1 MRNRSFP
8 LLAAGAA
15 LALAACSP
23 PSAATTGTAAD
34 EQQIRG
40 LADAWVKTFNTHDTK
55 PVAAVMADDYED
67 VTAQGL
73 HEQGAKATL
82 DQMTKD
88 MASMPPGGTMTA
100 TTTYVKWLS
109 DKAAVA
115 GGTYTMGGPS
125 MPGMPSKGA
134 WMGVAVKKDST
145 WKMVS
150 SLGADDDSEMM
161 AAAMAAASKKKPK
174 KGK

>member
-1 MRNRSFP
+1 MTRGIP
-8 LLAAGAA
+8 LLLVAA
-15 LALAACSP
+15 ALAACSTP
-23 PSAATTGTAAD
+23 PPAATTGTAAD

-40 LADAWVKTFNTHDTK
+40 LTDAYSKAFSTHDVK
-55 PVAAVMADDYED
+55 PVAAVLADDYED
-67 VTAQGL
+67 VTPAGV
-73 HEQGAKATL
+73 HEQGAKAMT

-88 MASMPPGGTMTA
+88 RGMMPPGMTMTA

-109 DKAAVA
+109 DKAAVT

-125 MPGMPSKGA
+125 MSGMPTKGA

-161 AAAMAAASKKKPK
+161 AAVAASAAKAKPK
-174 KGK
+174 VK

>member
-1 MRNRSFP
+1 VRNHAMP
-8 LLAAGAA
+8 VLATFAM

-23 PSAATTGTAAD
+23 PPAATTGTAAD

-40 LADAWVKTFNTHDTK
+40 LADAYAKAFSTHSAA
-55 PVAAVMADDYED
+55 PVGAILADDYED
-67 VTAQGL
+67 VTPAGV
-73 HEQGAKATL
+73 HEQGAKAVT

-88 MASMPPGGTMTA
+88 MAMMPAGGSMAA

-115 GGTYTMGGPS
+115 GGTYTMGGPA

-150 SLGADDDSEMM
+150 SLGADDDSDMM
-161 AAAMAAASKKKPK
+161 AAAMAAATKAKPK
-174 KGK
+174 GK

>member
-8 LLAAGAA
+8 LLAASAA
-15 LALAACSP
+15 LALAACSA

-40 LADAWVKTFNTHDTK
+40 LADAYAKAFSTHSAA
-55 PVAAVMADDYED
+55 PVGAILADDYED
-67 VTAQGL
+67 VTPAGV
-73 HEQGAKATL
+73 HEQGPKAVT

-88 MASMPPGGTMTA
+88 MAMMPAGGSMTA
-100 TTTYVKWLS
+100 TTTYVKWIS

-115 GGTYTMGGPS
+115 GGTYMMGGPS

-161 AAAMAAASKKKPK
+161 AAAAAAATKVKPK
-174 KGK
+174 GK

>member
-1 MRNRSFP
+1 MRDHSYA
-8 LLAAGAA
+8 LLAASVA

-23 PSAATTGTAAD
+23 PPAAPTGTAAD

-40 LADAWVKTFNTHDTK
+40 LADAYAKAFSTHDAK
-55 PVAAVMADDYED
+55 PVAAILADDYED

-88 MASMPPGGTMTA
+88 MAMMPAGGTMTA
-100 TTTYVKWLS
+100 TTTYVKWIS
-109 DKAAVA
+109 DKAAIA

-161 AAAMAAASKKKPK
+161 AAAMAAASKTKPK
-174 KGK
+174 GK